1 MATTP
6 NNSTTCKVTEQSTDQ
21 PVAKAPTTIES
32 LIPSADANQ
41 LLDLI
46 AQGHNPADLHA
57 LINQTKQV
65 A

>member
-1 MATTP
+1 MESVAETT
-6 NNSTTCKVTEQSTDQ
+6 
-21 PVAKAPTTIES
+21 ATIES

-57 LINQTKQV
+57 LINQTKQ
-65 A
+65 AA